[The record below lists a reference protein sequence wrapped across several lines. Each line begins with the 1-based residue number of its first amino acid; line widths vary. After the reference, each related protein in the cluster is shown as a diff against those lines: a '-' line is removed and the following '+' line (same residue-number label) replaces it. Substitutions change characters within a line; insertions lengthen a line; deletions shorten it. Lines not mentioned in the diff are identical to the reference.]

1 MKWKIH
7 AVHHVNYL
15 EPIGYYVNK
24 RTLLRHEINTIR
36 QIGSIEEKIQRE
48 NLQKYAKIRAKSI
61 NKCIFLAFEN
71 VYISQNIYITW
82 WKSVSSAHTQH
93 THIHFIY
100 SNEVLI
106 EIRSL
111 INIY

>member
-1 MKWKIH
+1 MGTTVHSFVRSFFVHCQDSSGCHFRKFIPMRKKTSMKWKIH

-61 NKCIFLAFEN
+61 NKCIFFG
-71 VYISQNIYITW
+71 I
-82 WKSVSSAHTQH
+82 
-93 THIHFIY
+93 
-100 SNEVLI
+100 
-106 EIRSL
+106 
-111 INIY
+111 